1 MKLCIFYHC
10 IIVFIDAMK
19 LCVDKHF
26 DQCIALLCSIYWCHE
41 IVYWLCFHQY
51 IIVCIFIMKLCIDNL
66 FDQCIIVLID
76 IVMKLCWQTY
86 LSLHYCV
93 HWSWNSLLTKQAIR
107 NFITC
112 ISFCTA
118 FIICCVGLCLTF
130 DFFLSYS
137 LVSCLL
143 LCNACVF
150 FIIYTLTNRILV
162 D

>member
-1 MKLCIFYHC
+1 MFWQTFWSIMHYCVDINTMKLCIFYHC
-10 IIVFIDAMK
+10 IIVFIYAMK

-26 DQCIALLCSIYWCHE
+26 DQCIWLLCSIYWCHE

-107 NFITC
+107 NFITYH
-112 ISFCTA
+112 F
-118 FIICCVGLCLTF
+118 V
-130 DFFLSYS
+130 
-137 LVSCLL
+137 LL
-143 LCNACVF
+143 LCNACAF
-150 FIIYTLTNRILV
+150 L
-162 D
+162 